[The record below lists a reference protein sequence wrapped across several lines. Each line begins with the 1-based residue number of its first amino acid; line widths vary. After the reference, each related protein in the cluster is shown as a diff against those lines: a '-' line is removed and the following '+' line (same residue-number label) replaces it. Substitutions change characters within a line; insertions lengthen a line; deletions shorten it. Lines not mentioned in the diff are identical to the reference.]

1 MTVSN
6 VYGLRLLRQ
15 PAVRRAALAILTI
28 GILVYRAAQFVY
40 WTGQPVWGY
49 DFSAYWR
56 AARHLLT
63 GQAIYTPDQLA
74 GPYAAQAANLFLNP
88 PALAAFVTP
97 LAAVFPTDPWLAN
110 WIWIGLGAMILVTSV
125 LALVRSEGLRER
137 FAFLGG
143 RGRWW
148 LVPGA
153 FAFP

>member
-40 WTGQPVWGY
+40 WTGQPVWAY
-49 DFSAYWR
+49 DFSAYWA
-56 AARHLLT
+56 AARHLLA

-88 PALAAFVTP
+88 PALAALVTP
-97 LAAVFPTDPWLAN
+97 LAALFPSDPRLAN
-110 WIWIGLGAMILVTSV
+110 PGWIGLRAPILVTPR
-125 LALVRSEGLRER
+125 LCA
-137 FAFLGG
+137 
-143 RGRWW
+143 
-148 LVPGA
+148 VPSQR
-153 FAFP
+153 